1 MTRTFMLVLA
11 LLVVLCISACA
22 GDRRT
27 AGVLPEKTREFTD
40 PLRTIQAAVG
50 DTFSIVLDSNPT
62 TGYSWRRQDRTGDG
76 VVAFT
81 GSRFVPARTDLAG
94 AGGREHMT
102 FTATAPG
109 TEKLTFHY
117 LRPWEKNTEPAKTVV
132 FTVTVRQ

>member
-1 MTRTFMLVLA
+1 VTRMFLLMPA
-11 LLVVLCISACA
+11 LLAVLCISACA
-22 GDRRT
+22 GDQRT

-50 DTFSIVLDSNPT
+50 ETFSIVLDSNPT
-62 TGYSWRRQDRTGDG
+62 TGYSWRRQDKAGNG

-109 TEKLTFHY
+109 TEQLTFHY
-117 LRPWEKNTEPAKTVV
+117 LRPWEKNAEPARTAV
-132 FTVTVRQ
+132 FTVTVR